1 MSRQTLKLE
10 RYLNHS
16 FKEKKIGLSVNW
28 CELELIQTIPNN
40 ENTLD
45 SLPYSLQ
52 NYSLQDSGAVY
63 LGVSALSPITHHL
76 LNGPTCNFQSS
87 YQKVNLTKLADMFP
101 WLHPLFALC
110 HFSQVTRSQFAVLTK
125 FPKTSTAGTFLKL
138 N

>member
-16 FKEKKIGLSVNW
+16 FKEKKIGMIVKW
-28 CELELIQTIPNN
+28 CEIELIQTIPNN

-63 LGVSALSPITHHL
+63 LGVSALSPRTHHQ
-76 LNGPTCNFQSS
+76 LNGPTLQLSVQLSESELDETC
-87 YQKVNLTKLADMFP
+87 
-101 WLHPLFALC
+101 
-110 HFSQVTRSQFAVLTK
+110 
-125 FPKTSTAGTFLKL
+125 
-138 N
+138 